1 MHALD
6 ENVDP
11 PGGLTKLEFD
21 ETNKFILF
29 LDGQF
34 PTQTVNTFLKVNILD
49 HNCNNYLFRSLST
62 V

>member
-1 MHALD
+1 MMQFQYSYIGRMLQFHMHALD

-21 ETNKFILF
+21 ETKKFILF

-34 PTQTVNTFLKVNILD
+34 PTQT
-49 HNCNNYLFRSLST
+49 HS
-62 V
+62 